1 MQGIGYLSRLF
12 DEMKIFT
19 AEAIAE
25 AYDQSMSTNNIETH
39 LNNIV
44 RETIAPLL
52 NKDMTDLSDEAK
64 KALGSNY
71 TILRNIC
78 PNEDPRQM
86 INTLLQAVGL
96 LYGQVVADGLSAK
109 KEEINNSKELSE
121 EEKKQSTFNL
131 NKTYNE
137 KVSCQMNTHCPFL
150 TKELI
155 LGQEPEKLSE
165 EEITEKITSLKD
177 SLNEAL
183 QTVKKYHAELYVRL
197 GYTVYP
203 KTDKTIMEPN
213 NIYLNLKKIDGS
225 KQECE
230 YSILKPS
237 NEILQ
242 GTLAE
247 EIGINREDDLKDSR
261 LETKK
266 VAILRQLVSKN
277 AIPEIDD
284 KLADNIIR
292 LQKAKTVIE
301 RQIGKCQTS
310 LEKFALFKE
319 GNGDI
324 PDAYLRQAKLDLED
338 ACNQI
343 NETVTENLLHV
354 AQEPHVKK
362 IGEKILNILVNFLT
376 LGMKGY
382 KSEAT
387 IQAEK
392 RVALPETLKSITAT
406 HLMKERLQEI
416 RTQQPMSSLL
426 NQEEHSDIQEPL
438 DMGLVMSIG

>member
-1 MQGIGYLSRLF
+1 MF
-12 DEMKIFT
+12 
-19 AEAIAE
+19 
-25 AYDQSMSTNNIETH
+25 
-39 LNNIV
+39 
-44 RETIAPLL
+44 

-64 KALGSNY
+64 TALGYNY
-71 TILRNIC
+71 PILHNIC

-86 INTLLQAVGL
+86 INPLLQAVGS
-96 LYGQVVADGLSAK
+96 LYGQVVATGLSAK
-109 KEEINNSKELSE
+109 KEAINNSKELSE

-137 KVSCQMNTHCPFL
+137 KVSCQMNKHCPFL

-165 EEITEKITSLKD
+165 EEITKKITSLKD

-183 QTVKKYHAELYVRL
+183 QTVKNYHAELYARL
-197 GYTVYP
+197 GYTIYP
-203 KTDKTIMEPN
+203 KTDETIMEPN

-230 YSILKPS
+230 YSILKS
-237 NEILQ
+237 GNEILQ
-242 GTLAE
+242 GTIPD

-266 VAILRQLVSKN
+266 VAILRQLIDFGSIN
-277 AIPEIDD
+277 SIDD
-284 KLADNIIR
+284 QLANNIIR
-292 LQKAKTVIE
+292 LQEAKTVIE
-301 RQIGKCQTS
+301 RQIGKCQTY
-310 LEKFALFKE
+310 LDKFASFKE
-319 GNGDI
+319 ESRDI
-324 PDAYLRQAKLDLED
+324 YDAYLRQAKLDLED
-338 ACNQI
+338 SCKKINQ
-343 NETVTENLLHV
+343 TVTDNLLHV
-354 AQEPHVKK
+354 NQEPHVKK
-362 IGEKILNILVNFLT
+362 IGEKILNILINFLT
-376 LGMKGY
+376 LGIKGY

-426 NQEEHSDIQEPL
+426 NQEEHSDVQEPL
-438 DMGLVMSIG
+438 DMGLMMSIG